1 MKALLA
7 LTFLVSAYAH
17 AECDL
22 IEDPPISE
30 VNCNLELVTPAPT
43 GSEWTRLFYNPSSV
57 GLNSSG
63 TMAAAVNLQ
72 LSANDALVAKV
83 EATVPLLDKNNTV
96 RAAVDASSWIDA
108 IVHRNSTGNVL
119 ELIRYRYVEGKV
131 QQQASVLSSAFGTA
145 ASTVFGIN
153 TQYAAGT
160 VTVNITSPG
169 SNAVIATLSATQ
181 FGQTLPSMRLRRG
194 VQPVGSGVLS
204 AVFSKVVN

>member
-1 MKALLA
+1 MKALIA
-7 LTFLVSAYAH
+7 LTLLVSAYAH

-30 VNCNLELVTPAPT
+30 VNCNLQLVTPAPT
-43 GSEWTRLFYNPSSV
+43 GSEWTRLFYNPSSI

-63 TMAAAVNLQ
+63 TMQAVVNLQ
-72 LSANDALVAKV
+72 LSTNDALVAKV
-83 EATVPLLDKNNTV
+83 EATTPLLDKNNTV
-96 RAAVDASSWIDA
+96 RAAVDASTWVDA

-131 QQQASVLSSAFGTA
+131 QQQASVFSSQFGTT
-145 ASTVFGIN
+145 ASTAFGIN
-153 TQYAAGT
+153 TSYAAGT
-160 VTVNITSPG
+160 VTVNITSG
-169 SNAVIATLSATQ
+169 TNNAVVATLVATQ

-204 AVFSKVVN
+204 ASFANTVN